1 MFSTLLKK
9 QNGFILGGVSFLA
22 LSSSLSAAG
31 YILPNGTILYDDSP
45 DHTMYR
51 VERMTAVQSAP
62 ATQVY
67 APVQTTS
74 VIVEDRV
81 VTYDRPVVV
90 RERVIDRGPV
100 YDIVD
105 ATGAVIMYGLLY
117 DAALHSFYHYGPHT
131 GPRYH
136 FDHYRR

>member
-51 VERMTAVQSAP
+51 VERMTAV
-62 ATQVY
+62 
-67 APVQTTS
+67 
-74 VIVEDRV
+74 
-81 VTYDRPVVV
+81 
-90 RERVIDRGPV
+90 
-100 YDIVD
+100 
-105 ATGAVIMYGLLY
+105 
-117 DAALHSFYHYGPHT
+117 
-131 GPRYH
+131 
-136 FDHYRR
+136 